1 MKKNIPTRDISNCHT
16 FFTLIELLVV
26 IAIIAVLAS
35 MLLPALNMA
44 RNKAKDVQCTSNL
57 KQLGQYMQM
66 YIDQNNGI
74 IPGGNSN
81 LDWYSGKW
89 QDMLMTLYAPGSEI
103 YDWCHVVINEG
114 VWSRK
119 PRGPF
124 ACPAVRIITQPLQMH
139 LTDYAI
145 NVADHGFATSS
156 NRSYIMKI
164 NRIKSPSRRAAIFD
178 IDRWET
184 YDPCAEKR
192 SEMVTN
198 SVYGIGE
205 WRHGSNK
212 AANINFADGH
222 VEQRTNKSIPGDGTA
237 EDGYFWNSPDQN

>member
-1 MKKNIPTRDISNCHT
+1 MKKSISTRNLSNYRIS
-16 FFTLIELLVV
+16 FTLIELLIV
-26 IAIIAVLAS
+26 IAIIAILAS
-35 MLLPALNMA
+35 MLLPALNKA
-44 RNKAKDVQCTSNL
+44 RSKAKDVQCTSNL

-66 YIDQNNGI
+66 YIDQNDGV

-103 YDWCHVVINEG
+103 KDWCHVVINEG

-139 LTDYAI
+139 LADYAI
-145 NVADHGFATSS
+145 NTADHGFASS
-156 NRSYIMKI
+156 SDRLYVMKI

-184 YDPCAEKR
+184 YDPCAGKR

-205 WRHGSNK
+205 WRHGGNK
-212 AANINFADGH
+212 AANVAFADGH
-222 VEQRTNKSIPGDGTA
+222 VDQCTKESIPEDGAA
-237 EDGYFWNSPDQN
+237 ENGYFWNSPDQH